1 MGSARFW
8 SPALLLLLLLLVILV
23 ALPSAAFAQI
33 GAAQTP
39 AGTDTQYQALSTS
52 TSTFTLTAKEK
63 LVIQLVNKQRA
74 SRGLAPVRFH
84 VALVKAARAHSAE
97 MVHRRY
103 FSHNSYSGA
112 SFSSRLIY
120 YGYKRT
126 GYSSWSAGECIAWGQ
141 GLLGTPQAIVSA
153 WMHSSS
159 HRAIILTAR
168 FRDVGVGVHS
178 GSYMGG
184 AFFFTL
190 DFGRR
195 SR

>member
-1 MGSARFW
+1 MKRAHVW
-8 SPALLLLLLLLVILV
+8 SPALLLPLLLVLF
-23 ALPSAAFAQI
+23 AGLPSLACAQI

-39 AGTDTQYQALSTS
+39 TGTDVQYRALSTS
-52 TSTFTLTAKEK
+52 TSTFTLTAKER
-63 LVIQLVNKQRA
+63 LVIQLVNKQRT
-74 SRGLAPVRFH
+74 SRGLAPVRAH
-84 VALVKAARAHSAE
+84 VALVKAARGHSAE
-97 MVHRRY
+97 MVHKRY
-103 FSHNSYSGA
+103 FSHDSYNGTA
-112 SFSSRLIY
+112 FSSRLTY

-126 GYSSWSAGECIAWGQ
+126 GYSSWSVGECIAWGQ

-153 WMHSSS
+153 WMHSQS

-184 AFFFTL
+184 AYFFTL

-195 SR
+195 SK